1 MNISEIIDRLCA
13 HELTRDEA
21 KEKIQE
27 IVDQYRQKG
36 ALEFEIME
44 VGFTSCNNHAR
55 IRIEK
60 RYSWKDIEG
69 KLKKGDKVDL
79 IIRP

>member
-13 HELTRDEA
+13 HELTRYEA

-27 IVDQYRQKG
+27 IVDQYRQKV
-36 ALEFEIME
+36 AIEFEVECI
-44 VGFTSCNNHAR
+44 SYSSHDDHAS
-55 IRIEK
+55 INLNK
-60 RYSWKDIEG
+60 RYGYNEVKG